1 MGSWCFPRPDEICN
15 PSSSGSVLGSPPSWS
30 CLECTQEA
38 SYQTPNHLIWLHPT
52 WRSSSSIPRSVWIF
66 LTHSGV
72 IRSAEKEMEHFR
84 EYGPNLWNQT
94 WVVRSRGKVWWPG
107 LVPWDLAKKNIG
119 TQPGKTT
126 WSLNLWANHPQRRAT
141 GLGAICAGWRAKVRT
156 WASWHLASHIG
167 SNWSIHMSFLMELM
181 ERDFIDML
189 VIGLQ
194 TQTWVRKMCSNGIWW
209 KSR

>member
-1 MGSWCFPRPDEICN
+1 MRYVIPPA
-15 PSSSGSVLGSPPSWS
+15 SSGSVLGSPPSWS

-126 WSLNLWANHPQRRAT
+126 WSYDLVSQPSA
-141 GLGAICAGWRAKVRT
+141 AKGNRT
-156 WASWHLASHIG
+156 WCNLCRVAGEGEDLGILTPGIAYW
-167 SNWSIHMSFLMELM
+167 FQV
-181 ERDFIDML
+181 IDTH
-189 VIGLQ
+189 VF
-194 TQTWVRKMCSNGIWW
+194 SNGTYGTRLYLYARYWSANPDMSEEDVQQRDLVKIKINQFW
-209 KSR
+209 